1 MFFFFAV
8 VLLLFCFFFLR
19 IRRPPR
25 STRTDTLC
33 PYTTPFR
40 SPRGAHVSGAGAT
53 TAGPLSCMDVFDA
66 ICRTVSSAGGRR
78 GAQMAC
84 IEISHPDVEAFI
96 TAKREAG
103 RLRAFNLSVLIT
115 DAFVDAVRRDADW
128 PLVFRS
134 EEHTSELQS
143 LMRISYAIFC
153 LKKNT
158 F

>member
-1 MFFFFAV
+1 
-8 VLLLFCFFFLR
+8 
-19 IRRPPR
+19 
-25 STRTDTLC
+25 
-33 PYTTPFR
+33 
-40 SPRGAHVSGAGAT
+40 
-53 TAGPLSCMDVFDA
+53 MDVFDA

-128 PLVFRS
+128 PLVFPAFR
-134 EEHTSELQS
+134 HELGTQPLLWPPWPARDPNFNVHS
-143 LMRISYAIFC
+143 RAATDCIVSRMVPAPASRDLVFR
-153 LKKNT
+153 T
-158 F
+158 

>member
-1 MFFFFAV
+1 MAGLMRAASDAALTLKAGCGIGYDFTT
-8 VLLLFCFFFLR
+8 LR
-19 IRRPPR
+19 
-25 STRTDTLC
+25 
-33 PYTTPFR
+33 
-40 SPRGAHVSGAGAT
+40 PRGAHFSGAGAT
-53 TAGPLSCMDVFDA
+53 TSGPLSFMDVFDA

-128 PLVFRS
+128 PLVFPAFR
-134 EEHTSELQS
+134 HELEIG
-143 LMRISYAIFC
+143 RAHV
-153 LKKNT
+153 
-158 F
+158 